1 MHRRLL
7 SLLFVVP
14 LTFSLLGCASA
25 QGPVLEQFVSG
36 VSRPVVIAHAHDSR
50 LFVVEQ
56 AGVVRL
62 VKDGALTAAPFL
74 DISGRVSSEGERG
87 LLGLA
92 FPTDHAASGRFYVYY
107 TDRSGDT
114 VVSRF
119 HVSDDPD
126 RADAGSEEVLLTQE
140 QPASNHNGGQLAF
153 GPDGYLYVGI
163 GDGGGSGDPRGNA
176 QGMAHLLGKLL
187 RIDVSVADGYA
198 VPASNPFLESE
209 GARDEI
215 WATGLRNPWRF
226 SFDSQTGDLYIAD
239 VGQNA
244 IEEVNVQ
251 AAASAGGENYGWNI
265 MEGDA
270 CFQPASGCDR
280 TGLTLPA
287 FTYRQ
292 GAQTGASI
300 TGGYVYRGDD
310 VPSLIGLYVYGDFVS
325 GRIWGT
331 SQASGWSQ
339 RLLVDSALRISTFG
353 VDSGGELYVADYASG
368 TIYRFAA
375 PR

>member
-1 MHRRLL
+1 M
-7 SLLFVVP
+7 
-14 LTFSLLGCASA
+14 
-25 QGPVLEQFVSG
+25 LEQVVSG
-36 VSRPVVIAHAHDSR
+36 ISRPVVITHAHDAR
-50 LFVVEQ
+50 LFIVEQ
-56 AGVVRL
+56 GGVIQL
-62 VKDGALTAAPFL
+62 LKDGALNPTPFL
-74 DISGRVSSEGERG
+74 DITARVSSDGERG

-92 FPTDHAASGRFYVYY
+92 FPSDHAASGRFYVYY
-107 TDRSGDT
+107 TDRDGDT

-119 HVSDDPD
+119 SVSADPD
-126 RADAGSEEVLLTQE
+126 RADAGSEEVLLTQD

-153 GPDGYLYVGI
+153 GPDGYLYIGI

-176 QGMAHLLGKLL
+176 QGMGHLLGKLL
-187 RIDVSVADGYA
+187 RIDVSGDSGYA
-198 VPASNPFLESE
+198 VPSSNPFIDNEW
-209 GARDEI
+209 AMDEI

-226 SFDSQTGDLYIAD
+226 SFDSLTGDLYIAD

-251 AAASAGGENYGWNI
+251 SSDSPGGENYGWNI

-270 CFQPASGCDR
+270 CFQPSTGCDR
-280 TGLTLPA
+280 SGLTLPA
-287 FTYRQ
+287 FSYRQ

-300 TGGYVYRGDD
+300 TGGYVYRGED

-339 RLLVDSALRISTFG
+339 RLLVDSGFRISTFG
-353 VDSGGELYVADYASG
+353 EDATGELYVADYSSG
-368 TIYRFAA
+368 RIYRFTQ
-375 PR
+375 P